1 MSDKVGL
8 SDLRKDEVL
17 GMVED
22 DLEKITLRLP
32 QRYIRQLDFLV
43 KVDDFP
49 SRSEAIR
56 ASVRDMLYNRVDMVI
71 DKVEAM
77 EKAEQTMNRM
87 LEFEE
92 KYLSR

>member
-1 MSDKVGL
+1 MSYKVGL
-8 SDLRKDEVL
+8 SDLRKEEVPE
-17 GMVED
+17 MVED
-22 DLEKITLRLP
+22 GLEKITLRLP

-56 ASVRDMLYNRVDMVI
+56 ASVRDMLYARVDVVI

-77 EKAEQTMNRM
+77 E
-87 LEFEE
+87 
-92 KYLSR
+92 